1 MALQFKSRF
10 WEHLERPIFGSC
22 NTVTDI
28 PGIGD
33 ICYPGF
39 NVNSSGPA
47 VVLASYN
54 HNDYGERWVSTPE
67 KEHAQYALDGIFQL
81 HGEIAYEQYTGNF
94 KRVCWLE
101 EESNAG
107 GSWALPTVGQ
117 HKLYIPSYFN
127 TENNVSPFQNSIFV
141 SLGPTLLRR
150 IVH

>member
-10 WEHLERPIFGSC
+10 WEHLERPILGSC

-28 PGIGD
+28 PGMGN
-33 ICYPGF
+33 ICYPGY

-47 VVLASYN
+47 VMLASYN
-54 HNDYGERWVSTPE
+54 SGDYSERWISTPE
-67 KEHAQYALDGIFQL
+67 QEHAQYVLDGIFQL

-94 KRVCWLE
+94 RRVCWLE

-117 HKLYIPSYFN
+117 HQLYIPSYFK
-127 TENNVSPFQNSIFV
+127 TENNVSLF
-141 SLGPTLLRR
+141 
-150 IVH
+150 